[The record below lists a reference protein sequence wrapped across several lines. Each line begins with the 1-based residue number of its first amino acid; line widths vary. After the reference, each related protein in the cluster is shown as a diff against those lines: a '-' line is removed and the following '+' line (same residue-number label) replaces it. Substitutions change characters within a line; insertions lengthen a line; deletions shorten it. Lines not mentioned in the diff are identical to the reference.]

1 MQKEMSASAASPPQV
16 KAAAA
21 VAPAVAAPAA
31 GAALSWTSYAWLA
44 LFCAL
49 CARFPVLVVYF
60 AAAALL
66 SRATSSNDAKLPLGK
81 EASGAAIDDK
91 AAAELA
97 VREAQ
102 AAARAALEARVAE
115 NVRQAIAAAKE
126 ERERKEAAAAEA
138 AAAEAAAAAVAEARR
153 KAAADAEARRKEAAA
168 AAVAAQRKEAAAAA
182 AAAQREAAAAA
193 QAKREAAA
201 AAELADHNS
210 AAAAEVNA
218 VRAICTQA
226 GALSLQRAQLDA
238 RRASALADAQ
248 LIAHGRFDNVAPEYE
263 RDQLSTRAGAL
274 SFDLERLGQC
284 AGHRIDA
291 APVGGAPR
299 ATRLQLDGV
308 RALLDGVGAERTQL
322 AGEYEALRASA
333 DALLRRLRALPAP
346 SPSLLARPQHL
357 DVAQTLAGNADS
369 ELLRLACRVEYQPR

>member
-1 MQKEMSASAASPPQV
+1 MQMEMSASAASPPQV

-49 CARFPVLVVYF
+49 CARFPVLIVYF

-153 KAAADAEARRKEAAA
+153 KAAADAEARRM
-168 AAVAAQRKEAAAAA
+168 EAAAAA
-182 AAAQREAAAAA
+182 AAAKREAAAAA

-201 AAELADHNS
+201 AAELAAHNS
-210 AAAAEVNA
+210 AAASEVNA

-248 LIAHGRFDNVAPEYE
+248 LIAHGRLDNVAPEYE
-263 RDQLSTRAGAL
+263 REQLSARAGAL

-357 DVAQTLAGNADS
+357 DVAQTLAGNADR

>member
-1 MQKEMSASAASPPQV
+1 MQMEMSASAASPPQV

-49 CARFPVLVVYF
+49 CARFPILIVYF

-81 EASGAAIDDK
+81 EESGAAIEDK

-97 VREAQ
+97 AREAQ

-138 AAAEAAAAAVAEARR
+138 AAAAVAEARR
-153 KAAADAEARRKEAAA
+153 KAAAEAEAWRKEAAA
-168 AAVAAQRKEAAAAA
+168 AAAAAQRKEAAAAA

-201 AAELADHNS
+201 AAEIAAHNS

-238 RRASALADAQ
+238 RRASALTDAQ
-248 LIAHGRFDNVAPEYE
+248 LIAHGRLDNVAPEYE
-263 RDQLSTRAGAL
+263 REQLSARAGAL

-369 ELLRLACRVEYQPR
+369 ELLRLACRVKYQPR

>member
-1 MQKEMSASAASPPQV
+1 MQMEMSASAASPPQV

-49 CARFPVLVVYF
+49 CARFPFLIVYF

-138 AAAEAAAAAVAEARR
+138 AAAAVAEARR

-168 AAVAAQRKEAAAAA
+168 VAAAAK
-182 AAAQREAAAAA
+182 REAAAAA

-201 AAELADHNS
+201 AAELAAHNS
-210 AAAAEVNA
+210 AAASEVNA

-248 LIAHGRFDNVAPEYE
+248 LIAHGRLDNVAPEYE
-263 RDQLSTRAGAL
+263 REQLSARAGAL